1 MEDTLQE
8 LDRKLADAHSQGDA
22 SRLAH
27 LYAGAAQRLAVE
39 GELDRA
45 AFLFVNAY
53 VCALDAG
60 EEAVAAK
67 AHRVL
72 LEMGREQ

>member
-1 MEDTLQE
+1 MGDTLQE

-22 SRLAH
+22 GRLAH
-27 LYAGAAQRLAVE
+27 LYAEAAQRLAAE

-45 AFLFVNAY
+45 VFLFVNAY
-53 VCALDAG
+53 VWALDAG